1 MYYHASPVEGIKQ
14 LEPRVSDHHIPL
26 VYFSTKREN
35 TLVYL
40 SNAIQKYCKE
50 TGFNFP
56 KGENTGIQRITWNI

>member
-1 MYYHASPVEGIKQ
+1 MYYHASQVEGIKQ

-40 SNAIQKYCKE
+40 SNAIEKSRSRRKRTYSNHE
-50 TGFNFP
+50 
-56 KGENTGIQRITWNI
+56 IR

>member
-1 MYYHASPVEGIKQ
+1 MYYHASQVEGIKQ

-40 SNAIQKYCKE
+40 GNAIEK
-50 TGFNFP
+50 
-56 KGENTGIQRITWNI
+56 